1 MLPFRIRIARRLLR
15 DLYRFGITQRIAV
28 NLTTQVGGRSFRV
41 PVVQGLGMGNIE
53 ITESWMVEIFDRLA
67 PPRSGVFLDVG
78 ANTGQTLLKLRSRWT
93 DTPWVGLEPNPACV
107 QYLGQLIAANGF
119 RACELVPVGLHTE
132 AALMKLDFYTADGTD
147 SSASLVANFRPD
159 EKVFGHRLISTLP
172 FAAIEPFV
180 ARTGV
185 AFVKIDVEGGEK
197 EVIETLTP
205 VLRAARPPVLMEIL
219 PVYKPENT
227 QRLDRQRAIEQTFR
241 ELDYQIFRVEKTAAD
256 GFAGLRRLAE
266 IGVHSQIAW
275 SDYLVVPAERAA
287 EFLKSLGE
295 VTTPPAA

>member
-1 MLPFRIRIARRLLR
+1 MLPIHLRLSRRILQELSRI
-15 DLYRFGITQRIAV
+15 GITQRIAV
-28 NLTTQVGGRSFRV
+28 NLSTRVGGRPFSV
-41 PVVQGLGMGNIE
+41 PVVQGLGIGNIE
-53 ITESWMVEIFDRLA
+53 TTESWMVDIFDRLA

-93 DTPWVGLEPNPACV
+93 ETPWVGLEPNPACV

-119 RACELVPVGLHTE
+119 RGCELVPAGLHAE
-132 AALMKLDFYTADGTD
+132 AGLMKLDFYTADGAD

-180 ARTGV
+180 ARAGV

-197 EVIETLTP
+197 EVIETLQP
-205 VLRAARPPVLMEIL
+205 MFQSARPPVLMEIL
-219 PVYKPENT
+219 PVYKTENT
-227 QRLDRQRAIEQTFR
+227 QRLDRQRAIERIFR
-241 ELDYQIFRVEKTAAD
+241 GLNYQIFRVEKTASD

-266 IGVHSQIAW
+266 IGVHGRISW
-275 SDYLVVPAERAA
+275 SDYLVVPEERAVD
-287 EFLKSLGE
+287 FLKPLGE
-295 VTTPPAA
+295 VTTPAAA

>member
-1 MLPFRIRIARRLLR
+1 MLPLRIRIVRRLLR
-15 DLYRFGITQRIAV
+15 DLSRFGITQRIAV
-28 NLTTQVGGRSFRV
+28 NLTTQVGGRPFRV
-41 PVVQGLGMGNIE
+41 PVVQGLGIGNVE

-107 QYLGQLIAANGF
+107 QYLGQLISANGF

-132 AALMKLDFYTADGTD
+132 AALMKLDFYTADGAD

-172 FAAIEPFV
+172 FGAIEPFV

-197 EVIETLTP
+197 EVIETLRP
-205 VLRAARPPVLMEIL
+205 VLQSARPPVLMEIL
-219 PVYKPENT
+219 PVYSPTNLA
-227 QRLDRQRAIEQTFR
+227 RLDRQRAIEQTFR
-241 ELDYQIFRVEKTAAD
+241 ELGYHLFRVEKTSTD
-256 GFAGLRRLAE
+256 GFVGLRRLVE
-266 IGVHSQIAW
+266 IGVHGNVAW

-295 VTTPPAA
+295 VTGSPAA